1 MSAIFVHL
9 SDIHFGQ
16 EKDGSPMVV
25 NADARDRLID
35 DARTEVAKLGGKATG
50 VIVTGDI
57 AYSAQRKQYQEAGA
71 WLARLTD
78 AIGCDQIDV
87 QMVPGNHDID
97 RNKISITMESVLFAA
112 REGGDKMLDPH
123 LDNVAECKTLYERF
137 EAYADFA
144 LDYQCDLDLKGS
156 ISTSGTLDLAEGR
169 SIRFVRINSA
179 LICSKNDSEGKLIL
193 GGRQRVLPIED
204 GVEIVVLVHHPLN
217 WFSDSEAARG
227 YLKGRAR
234 VFISGH
240 EHFPKLKVEAVEDGC
255 DLMMLAA
262 GATNPDDIDE
272 TFTYKY
278 NILVFDWDEEKD
290 ALSVT
295 INPRTWNAGMQR
307 FERDDAFLEGIEER
321 QVLAS
326 PNFRKAPK
334 PVLAKAPGQE
344 VAEAD
349 EPEVVEEPVPIEVQV
364 LGATEEAAETMAE
377 AEAEPPPSTDARL
390 LQLRFFQELAGS
402 ERTAAL
408 IDLGAVNQG
417 QADNLDHAMERRLF
431 RRLVRQGKTQEIE
444 QRLDAGKTEKDGQAA

>member
-16 EKDGSPMVV
+16 EKDGSPIIV
-25 NADARDRLID
+25 NADAKERLID
-35 DARTEVAKLGGKATG
+35 DAHTEVAMLGGKATG

-57 AYSAQRKQYQEAGA
+57 AYSAQREQYQEAGA
-71 WLARLTD
+71 WLGRLTD
-78 AIGCDQIDV
+78 AIGCDRIDV

-112 REGGDKMLDPH
+112 REGGDRMLDPH
-123 LDNVAECKTLYERF
+123 LDNAAECETLYERF

-144 LDYQCDLDLKGS
+144 LDYQCDLDLNGS
-156 ISTSGTLDLAEGR
+156 ISTSGLLELAEGR
-169 SIRFVRINSA
+169 SIRFVRLNSA
-179 LICSKNDSEGKLIL
+179 LICSKKDSEGKLIL

-240 EHFPKLKVEAVEDGC
+240 EHFPRLKVESVEEGC

-262 GATNPDDIDE
+262 GATNPDQIDE
-272 TFTYKY
+272 TYTYKY
-278 NILVFDWDEEKD
+278 NIIVFDWDEEKD
-290 ALSVT
+290 ALVVT

-307 FERDDAFLEGIEER
+307 FERDEAFLDGIEER

-326 PNFRKAPK
+326 PNFRRAPK
-334 PVLAKAPGQE
+334 PVVAKAAGGE
-344 VAEAD
+344 TAVAA
-349 EPEVVEEPVPIEVQV
+349 EPEVVEEAVPIEVQV
-364 LGATEEAAETMAE
+364 LGTAEEAAETN
-377 AEAEPPPSTDARL
+377 AEAEPPPSADARL
-390 LQLRFFQELAGS
+390 LQLRFFQELSGA

-408 IDLGAVNQG
+408 VELGAAKQG

-431 RRLVRQGKTQEIE
+431 RRLVRQGKAHEIGL
-444 QRLDAGKTEKDGQAA
+444 RLDAGETGKGGQTA

>member
-25 NADARDRLID
+25 NADAKDRLID
-35 DARTEVAKLGGKATG
+35 DARTEVAKLGEKATG

-57 AYSAQRKQYQEAGA
+57 AYSAQRKQYQDAGA
-71 WLARLTD
+71 WLGRLTD
-78 AIGCDQIDV
+78 AIGCDRVDV

-97 RNKISITMESVLFAA
+97 RAKISITMESVLFAA

-123 LDNVAECKTLYERF
+123 LDNAAECKALYERF

-156 ISTSGTLDLAEGR
+156 ISTSGLLDLAEGR
-169 SIRFVRINSA
+169 SIRFVRLNSA

-193 GGRQRVLPIED
+193 GGRQRVLPIQD

-217 WFSDSEAARG
+217 WFSDSEEARG

-234 VFISGH
+234 VFVSGH

-262 GATNPDDIDE
+262 GATTPDKINE

-278 NILVFDWDEEKD
+278 NILIFDWDEEKD

-295 INPRTWNAGMQR
+295 INPRTWNDGMKR
-307 FERDDAFLEGIEER
+307 FERDDAFLEGTEER
-321 QVLAS
+321 RVLAS
-326 PNFRKAPK
+326 PNFRRAPK
-334 PVLAKAPGQE
+334 PTV
-344 VAEAD
+344 VAEGGVAAIETG
-349 EPEVVEEPVPIEVQV
+349 EPEVVEEKVPIELQM
-364 LGATEEAAETMAE
+364 LGTPDAVAETIAE
-377 AEAEPPPSTDARL
+377 VETEPVPSIDARL
-390 LQLRFFQELAGS
+390 LQLRFFQELSGG
-402 ERTAAL
+402 ERIAAL
-408 IDLGAVNQG
+408 VDLGAVKRE
-417 QADNLDHAMERRLF
+417 QADRLDHAMERRLF
-431 RRLVRQGKTQEIE
+431 RRLVRQGKAQEIE
-444 QRLDAGKTEKDGQAA
+444 QRLDAGKTGKGEQAA